1 MSPAHTVVMAFT
13 FMFGTP
19 DAVVHAT
26 AVALTA
32 ALMGFVMYLIF
43 ALEHPFV
50 GTLSVKP
57 EAYSHVVEIW
67 QQQEGHE

>member
-1 MSPAHTVVMAFT
+1 
-13 FMFGTP
+13 
-19 DAVVHAT
+19 
-26 AVALTA
+26 LTA

-57 EAYSHVVEIW
+57 DAYSHVLEIW
-67 QQQEGHE
+67 SQSAPK

>member
-1 MSPAHTVVMAFT
+1 MAFT
-13 FMFGTP
+13 FLFGTE
-19 DAVVHAT
+19 DLVLHAS

-32 ALMGFVMYLIF
+32 ALMAFVMYLIF

-57 EAYSHVVEIW
+57 DAYTHVLEIW
-67 QQQEGHE
+67 SQSAPK

>member
-1 MSPAHTVVMAFT
+1 MAFK
-13 FMFGTP
+13 FMFGAS
-19 DAVVHAT
+19 DLVVHTT

-43 ALEHPFV
+43 APEHPFV

-57 EAYSHVVEIW
+57 EAHSRVIEIW
-67 QQQEGHE
+67 QQQKPHQ